1 MFEFKGT
8 AADSPESSRPDWRVV
23 DHRNIQD
30 LGRRPF
36 TTMLLPAHHQRSK
49 TESARRPSLPLR
61 SRSNSSAPN
70 YSRSQDRDDLSPP
83 ATSPDLRTPRLFV
96 DKRVSRQ
103 SVSGGSTHIRGDSLD
118 AFAPKA
124 WIAKGS
130 KLLKRQ
136 NSKHELTSL
145 RTLDWVE
152 ESEEAHVPHLP
163 NSPPPPEFR
172 HNKMRSTGSTGDRKF
187 LWAVDA
193 QEYH

>member
-8 AADSPESSRPDWRVV
+8 AADSPESGRPDWRVV
-23 DHRNIQD
+23 DHMNIQD

-70 YSRSQDRDDLSPP
+70 YSRSQDRDDLPP
-83 ATSPDLRTPRLFV
+83 LATPLDLRTPRLFV

-103 SVSGGSTHIRGDSLD
+103 SVAGGSTHTRGDGLD

-124 WIAKGS
+124 WMAKGS

-152 ESEEAHVPHLP
+152 ESEEAHVRHLL

-172 HNKMRSTGSTGDRKF
+172 HKKTRSTGDCEF
-187 LWAVDA
+187 LFVDT
-193 QEYH
+193 QEHD